1 MFDCQYIRRALVL
14 RQGLTLNGDNSWST
28 YRIHTIQC
36 RFVHEFQARVFQHDD
51 EDWGGVAV
59 KEQPLSMNRGMTPI
73 SEPKE
78 KKWTK
83 RSATTAQNAFYNDIL
98 ITNFPRFFSLLPLLF
113 GCVKTFFFV
122 FEHAKFSTF
131 GCRLWRRR
139 KIWDLLW
146 WFRFNLKCRY
156 HHMGRPFF
164 SSVVLWKIEEW
175 AFFLACLNCNIW

>member
-78 KKWTK
+78 KKRTK
-83 RSATTAQNAFYNDIL
+83 RDATTAQNAFYNDIL

-113 GCVKTFFFV
+113 GCVKTFFFSYLNTRSLALLV
-122 FEHAKFSTF
+122 AAYGGGGKYETSCDGFA
-131 GCRLWRRR
+131 L
-139 KIWDLLW
+139 IWDVGTTTWVGLFSHLW
-146 WFRFNLKCRY
+146 SCEKLKNG
-156 HHMGRPFF
+156 HF
-164 SSVVLWKIEEW
+164 SWPV
-175 AFFLACLNCNIW
+175 